1 MWSKMGTSSFIAL
14 MFNMEKQPIR
24 VRYAP
29 SPTGFL
35 HIGGARSALFN
46 FLFAK
51 HHGGTFIVRIEDTD
65 VERNVVGGEISQISD
80 LIWLGIVPDESPL
93 KPNPAFAPYRQ
104 MERLETYHRY
114 AQALINQGYAYPCYC
129 TEEELEKSREEQ
141 MQRGIVAPQYNRRC
155 LHLTPEQKA
164 TFEKQ
169 GIKPTIRVKLE
180 DHHQIQFHDMVRGD
194 VTFNNDDIGDWVLV
208 KSNGI
213 PTYNFAV
220 VIDDHLMQITHVLR
234 GEEHLSNT
242 PKQIQLYQYFQ
253 WQIPLFGHMTLII
266 NEHGKK
272 LSKRD
277 QNVLQFISQYR
288 EQGYLAEAI
297 TNFIL
302 LLGWTPAENKEIF
315 TLEEAIRLFDETRLS
330 SSPSMFDVKKLTWIN
345 STYIKA
351 MNQET
356 YLSFLEPFFV
366 KSPWVVNLNEDKRK
380 ALALMF
386 KERLTHGKEIV
397 SLIDQAFN
405 EQPLLEEAITVLKQ
419 PSARIALDA
428 FISHLEKLSTL
439 STDDVKTLFKSV
451 QLETGLKGKD
461 LFMPIRVQITGVL
474 HGPELANVL
483 PILGKDEVLQ
493 RLRKVRL

>member
-1 MWSKMGTSSFIAL
+1 MS
-14 MFNMEKQPIR
+14 NMETAPIR

-46 FLFAK
+46 YLFAK

-65 VERNVVGGEISQISD
+65 VERNVIGGEISQIND

-93 KPNPAFAPYRQ
+93 QPNVKYLPYRQ
-104 MERLETYHRY
+104 MERLSTYQMY
-114 AQALINQGYAYPCYC
+114 AQQLIDQGYAYPCYC
-129 TEEELEKSREEQ
+129 SEAELEQSREEQ

-164 TFEKQ
+164 NFVKQ
-169 GIKPTIRVKLE
+169 GIQPTIRLKLE
-180 DHHQIQFHDMVRGD
+180 DHHQIKFNDMVRGE

-220 VIDDHLMQITHVLR
+220 VIDDHLMDITHVLR

-242 PKQIQLYQYFQ
+242 PKQIQLYEYFK
-253 WQIPLFGHMTLII
+253 WTIPQFGHMTLII
-266 NEHGKK
+266 NENGKK

-277 QNVLQFISQYR
+277 QNILQFISQYR
-288 EQGYLAEAI
+288 EQGYLPEAI

-302 LLGWTPAENKEIF
+302 LLGWTPAENREIF
-315 TLEEAIRLFDETRLS
+315 NLQDAIQAFDEKRLS

-345 STYIKA
+345 STYIKT
-351 MNQET
+351 MSEES
-356 YLSFLEPFFV
+356 YLKFIEPYLV
-366 KSPWVVNLNEDKRK
+366 KSSWVVTLSEEKRR
-380 ALALMF
+380 ALAMLF
-386 KERLTHGKEIV
+386 KEQLAYGEEIV
-397 SLIDQAFN
+397 TLIDQALS
-405 EQPLLEEAITVLKQ
+405 EHTLLDEGIQVLKEATASLAIQ
-419 PSARIALDA
+419 S
-428 FISHLEKLSTL
+428 FIKHLEPCTTL
-439 STDDVKTLFKSV
+439 TSEDVKSLFKAV
-451 QLETGLKGKD
+451 QVETGLKGKA
-461 LFMPIRVQITGVL
+461 LFAPIRVQLTGSI
-474 HGPELANVL
+474 HGPELAKVL
-483 PILGKDEVLQ
+483 PILGKEELLN

>member
-1 MWSKMGTSSFIAL
+1 
-14 MFNMEKQPIR
+14 METAPIR

-46 FLFAK
+46 YLFAK

-65 VERNVVGGEISQISD
+65 VERNVVGGEISQIND

-93 KPNPAFAPYRQ
+93 QPNVKYLPYRQ
-104 MERLETYHRY
+104 MERLSTYQMY
-114 AQALINQGYAYPCYC
+114 AQQLIDQGYAYPCYC
-129 TEEELEKSREEQ
+129 SEAELEQSREEQ

-164 TFEKQ
+164 NFVKQ
-169 GIKPTIRVKLE
+169 GIQPTIRLKLE
-180 DHHQIQFHDMVRGD
+180 DHHQIKFNDMVRGE

-220 VIDDHLMQITHVLR
+220 VIDDHLMDITHVLR

-242 PKQIQLYQYFQ
+242 PKQIQLYEYFK
-253 WQIPLFGHMTLII
+253 WTIPQFGHMTLII
-266 NEHGKK
+266 NENGKK

-277 QNVLQFISQYR
+277 QNILQFISQYR
-288 EQGYLAEAI
+288 EQGYLPEAI

-302 LLGWTPAENKEIF
+302 LLGWTPAENREIF
-315 TLEEAIRLFDETRLS
+315 NLQDAIQAFDEKRLS

-345 STYIKA
+345 STYIKT
-351 MNQET
+351 MSEES
-356 YLSFLEPFFV
+356 YLKFIEPYLV
-366 KSPWVVNLNEDKRK
+366 KSSWVVTLSEEKRR
-380 ALALMF
+380 ALAMIF
-386 KERLTHGKEIV
+386 KEQLAYGEEIV
-397 SLIDQAFN
+397 TLIDQALS
-405 EQPLLEEAITVLKQ
+405 EHTLLDEGIQVLKEATASLAIQ
-419 PSARIALDA
+419 S
-428 FISHLEKLSTL
+428 FIKHLEPCSTL
-439 STDDVKTLFKSV
+439 TSEDVKSLFKAV
-451 QLETGLKGKD
+451 QVETGLKGKA
-461 LFMPIRVQITGVL
+461 LFAPIRVQLTGSI
-474 HGPELANVL
+474 HGPELAKVL
-483 PILGKDEVLQ
+483 PILGKEELLN